1 MRVLIVED
9 DYLILDDL
17 EFFAR
22 AAGCTVI
29 GTAPS
34 AGVARSIYRS
44 ELPDVALI
52 DLHLRDGMTGLDL
65 AAELAEAGV
74 MNWFVTANSHLCR
87 TPTRYA
93 LGCVQKPY
101 RRESIFAALEVSKAL
116 KAGKSFPESVSEGVV
131 LYPPDRVDARASQ

>member
-1 MRVLIVED
+1 M
-9 DYLILDDL
+9 
-17 EFFAR
+17 
-22 AAGCTVI
+22 
-29 GTAPS
+29 
-34 AGVARSIYRS
+34 
-44 ELPDVALI
+44 ALI

-74 MNWFVTANSHLCR
+74 MNWSVADNSHLCR
-87 TPTRYA
+87 THTRYA